1 MRVKALLL
9 GLLFQ
14 GMVLGCQTVGPTPS
28 LLTLSG
34 MSPSELEIGD
44 ELQISGQGFPEGK
57 PARVAFRGD
66 LYRAG
71 EPVERD
77 VEIVARTTSG
87 SPRSLSVSMTEA
99 LRQSFTGP
107 DERARHTTFR
117 GDVEV
122 SFTPKQ
128 AGSAP
133 VVGVLSD
140 VVLDVE
146 PPLVSPTL
154 QQQRDRA
161 ADEALAF
168 LGIELQGAGL
178 SDCCVVAN
186 VTGRAHGLGLKSGDR
201 IVELDGV
208 STKSRWDLVPSSERR
223 TSKLSFRSAADGPV
237 VVRDID
243 VQGFRVAAPSE
254 LAIPVGLVGLAL
266 VALLL
271 HSTRLAAPLLWLSR
285 WTSLKLRERESPDA
299 PRTWRAR
306 SQLVFRAAHFGLPS
320 DPAYHLVSVLV
331 LVALAS
337 AAMALCFRIELISR
351 ELDLLLWFLFQTVS
365 VVWAAILISVGER
378 RNVLRSGLVSAFGA
392 LLYQLPLLTLLVLV
406 VLRAKSFS
414 LFELVD
420 AQGGSP
426 LKWNA
431 FRSPSGFLLTALA
444 IGALVPALAAS
455 KSLRVQSPA
464 SVESSRRWGALAL
477 GLGTVLGHT
486 LHLWSSALLLAL
498 VGFGGYQVLPGISA
512 ESGASL
518 IVQLAGAAVL
528 AVKTVALVMFAS
540 VLRHLAGAVT
550 VKDSVR
556 SALRIGPV
564 LVLFAAGLAW
574 AWSVASQRFAL
585 GWLEDVLAC
594 VLVVVTIAGS
604 AHATTRAAQ
613 KSRLSRADLGPNP
626 WI

>member
-1 MRVKALLL
+1 
-9 GLLFQ
+9 
-14 GMVLGCQTVGPTPS
+14 
-28 LLTLSG
+28 
-34 MSPSELEIGD
+34 
-44 ELQISGQGFPEGK
+44 
-57 PARVAFRGD
+57 
-66 LYRAG
+66 
-71 EPVERD
+71 
-77 VEIVARTTSG
+77 
-87 SPRSLSVSMTEA
+87 
-99 LRQSFTGP
+99 
-107 DERARHTTFR
+107 
-117 GDVEV
+117 V

-146 PPLVSPTL
+146 PPLVAPTL

-168 LGIELQGAGL
+168 LGLELQAAGL

-186 VTGRAHGLGLKSGDR
+186 VTGRARGLGLKPGDR

-223 TSKLSFRSAADGPV
+223 TSKLSFRSATDGPI
-237 VVRDID
+237 VVREID
-243 VQGFRVAAPSE
+243 VQGFRSAAPSE

-266 VALLL
+266 VALLI
-271 HSTRLAAPLLWLSR
+271 HATRLAAPLLWLAR
-285 WTSLKLRERESPDA
+285 WTAVGQRNREASDGRSA
-299 PRTWRAR
+299 LRAR
-306 SQLVFRAAHFGLPS
+306 SRLVFRASHFGLPS
-320 DPAYHLVSVLV
+320 DPAYHLIAVLV

-337 AAMALCFRIELISR
+337 AATALCFRIELVSR

-365 VVWAAILISVGER
+365 VVWAAILITVGER
-378 RNVLRSGLVSAFGA
+378 RNVLRSGLSSVLGA
-392 LLYQLPLLTLLVLV
+392 LVYQLPLFTLLVIA

-444 IGALVPALAAS
+444 MGSLVPALA
-455 KSLRVQSPA
+455 SPRRSRA
-464 SVESSRRWGALAL
+464 EDGSFVEAPRRWGALSL

-498 VGFGGYQVLPGISA
+498 ISFGGYQVHSGSPTDPGV
-512 ESGASL
+512 SL
-518 IVQLAGAAVL
+518 TVQLAGALVL
-528 AVKTVALVMFAS
+528 AVKTVALVMSAS
-540 VLRHLAGAVT
+540 ALRDLAGAVT

-556 SALRIGPV
+556 SALRVGPV
-564 LVLFAAGLAW
+564 LVLLAMGLAW
-574 AWSVASQRFAL
+574 GWSAVGQRFAL
-585 GWLEDVLAC
+585 GWLEDVLAS
-594 VLVVVTIAGS
+594 VLLVVTLAAIVHTIAR
-604 AHATTRAAQ
+604 ATHKTQ
-613 KSRLSRADLGPNP
+613 VSRAELGPNP